1 MDNLLNVAIEEAEE
15 FLAEA
20 EWLFKGGFYRG
31 LINRC
36 YYSYY
41 WLIKGVLSTI
51 DVETKSHKGI
61 QMMFAQHFIK
71 TEAIPLKFNNYLSQ
85 LSEERGVADY
95 DLDDEFSKEDAI
107 EALEMV
113 KEFLNYIT
121 KDFNT

>member
-1 MDNLLNVAIEEAEE
+1 MANLLNVAIEEAEE

-20 EWLFKGGFYRG
+20 EWLFKGNFYRG

-41 WLIKGVLSTI
+41 WLDKGVLSTI
-51 DVETKSHKGI
+51 SVETKSHKGI

-71 TEAIPLKFNNYLSQ
+71 TEIIPSKFNNYLSQ

-95 DLDDEFSKEDAI
+95 DLDD
-107 EALEMV
+107 
-113 KEFLNYIT
+113 
-121 KDFNT
+121 